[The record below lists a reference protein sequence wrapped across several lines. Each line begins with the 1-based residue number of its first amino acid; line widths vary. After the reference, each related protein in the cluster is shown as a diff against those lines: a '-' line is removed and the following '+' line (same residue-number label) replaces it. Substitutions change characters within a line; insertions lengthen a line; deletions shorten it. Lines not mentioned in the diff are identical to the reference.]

1 MLIIIYSTSNCTLL
15 YGDHSLQTNNQQF
28 CHLQFS
34 PISNK
39 TDDANLKFIL
49 IDSDVKSWPFTVSWE
64 TILKLTCVRTPKTA
78 YLLHNKG
85 G

>member
-1 MLIIIYSTSNCTLL
+1 MATTVRKQTINSFVIYN
-15 YGDHSLQTNNQQF
+15 
-28 CHLQFS
+28 FS
-34 PISNK
+34 PISYK

-49 IDSDVKSWPFTVSWE
+49 IDSDVKSWPFTEAWE